1 MFAGAS
7 APPGGWRMKSI
18 CSGGPMNNMT
28 TPRGFQEFYDKF
40 YKPGA
45 YLRTHANHMADWH
58 ADDAV

>member
-1 MFAGAS
+1 
-7 APPGGWRMKSI
+7 
-18 CSGGPMNNMT
+18 MNNMT